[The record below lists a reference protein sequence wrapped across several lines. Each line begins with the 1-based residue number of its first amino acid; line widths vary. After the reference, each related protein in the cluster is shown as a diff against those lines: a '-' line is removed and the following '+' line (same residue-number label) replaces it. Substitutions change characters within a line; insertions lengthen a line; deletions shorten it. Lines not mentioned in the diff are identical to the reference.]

1 MFLAEKKASA
11 RALRQTQAY
20 CVRTNSREPMW
31 LKQSKAGKDYLG
43 KDISRFMG
51 GQILQGL

>member
-11 RALRQTQAY
+11 KALRQTQTY
-20 CVRTNSREPMW
+20 CVRTNSRELMW
-31 LKQSKAGKDYLG
+31 LKQSEVGKDYLG

-51 GQILQGL
+51 GQIF